1 MSVLGLDPTD
11 THEEFKEYT
20 VEEIYEM
27 YCQENNVADEV
38 INYIDYLET
47 IIKRLHDER
56 NSNRPR

>member
-11 THEEFKEYT
+11 THEEVKEYT

-38 INYIDYLET
+38 VNYINYLET

-56 NSNRPR
+56 NSPK